1 MHCSFV
7 VGFFFGLL
15 VQPTLAKRLAMKTD
29 LISFASKGFPYKDQ
43 IFELFILVT
52 YCKHVT
58 FSTFSLISI
67 F

>member
-43 IFELFILVT
+43 IFAVM
-52 YCKHVT
+52 
-58 FSTFSLISI
+58 
-67 F
+67 